1 MVVVAAAALGAAGYG
16 LYKGGEAGVEKGKE
30 CHREMQREK
39 KRSSK
44 VASLREKNKTR
55 SSRIAEIVQ
64 MKKNGGTPPSATT
77 STSAA
82 PAFTFSST
90 NTSTTTSTSST
101 TNNNT
106 TRASFAERQ
115 LAEKEANSGV
125 DDRHRSV
132 MQKLRSSRQDE
143 RKKGSSNNKLRSL
156 NPFKKK

>member
-30 CHREMQREK
+30 CHREIQREK
-39 KRSSK
+39 RRSSE
-44 VASLREKNKTR
+44 VSSLREKAKTR

-64 MKKNGGTPPSATT
+64 MKKNGGTPPSAAAATT
-77 STSAA
+77 IAA
-82 PAFTFSST
+82 PAFTFSA
-90 NTSTTTSTSST
+90 
-101 TNNNT
+101 TNNNNNA
-106 TRASFAERQ
+106 RASFAERQ
-115 LAEKEANSGV
+115 LAEKEANSGIA
-125 DDRHRSV
+125 DRHRSV

>member
-30 CHREMQREK
+30 CHREIQREK
-39 KRSSK
+39 RRSSE
-44 VASLREKNKTR
+44 VSSLREKAKTR

-64 MKKNGGTPPSATT
+64 MKKNGGTPPSAAAAATAATAATT
-77 STSAA
+77 IAA
-82 PAFTFSST
+82 PAFTFSA
-90 NTSTTTSTSST
+90 
-101 TNNNT
+101 TNNNNNA
-106 TRASFAERQ
+106 RASFAERQ
-115 LAEKEANSGV
+115 LAEKEANSGIA
-125 DDRHRSV
+125 DRHRSV